1 MNVTPGGIR
10 PLPPELVE
18 RIAAGEVIER
28 PASVVRELVENSL
41 DAGAGRVEIMI
52 EEGGIRLI
60 RVRDDGC
67 GILRE
72 DLSRALEA
80 HATSKIA
87 SYEDL
92 AHLSTLGFRG
102 EALASMAA
110 VADVAIISRASG
122 RAEAYRLDAVRPGHP
137 SAEPRAVAHPTG
149 TTVEVRDLFYRFPA
163 RRRFLRTPVTESRH
177 VLEAVRRLAFA
188 HPETSFEV
196 RDETRILLAVPAVEG
211 KEAETVHRWLES
223 LAGRRFA
230 DGALRVKAT
239 SGDLDLDGWLL
250 DPRCAGELSE
260 PQLWCING
268 RPLRDRTLHHALR
281 RSCEE
286 FLHGRAQPAYL
297 LRLTLLPGDVDM
309 NVHPAKQEI
318 RFRDGGR
325 LHAFVEGACHE
336 RLAAPH
342 GGEATLLSPRHDIPA
357 PPSAGRAPFG
367 TGRGADLPGLG
378 APRPPVTKIA
388 LRMDETLARASQ
400 EFQPAAED
408 TVFAAGTGRRCL
420 GEPLAVLAGTFLVAR
435 SDDDLVVVDIHAAHE
450 RLLFEDLKA
459 QYEQGPV
466 PRQRLLVPHPVD
478 LGPRVCALLAEA
490 APRLERLGFEIDAL
504 GPSTLVIRAVPLLL
518 GRSDPQRLL
527 EAVASRW
534 DDEPDE
540 RALAERVFEILAD
553 VACDQAVKAGG
564 TMGIDAMKELLHRLE
579 EAEGAEH
586 CSHGRPSYVVLGRET
601 FDRFF
606 RRGR

>member
-1 MNVTPGGIR
+1 MNASLGGIR

-28 PASVVRELVENSL
+28 PASVVRELLENSL
-41 DAGAGRVEIMI
+41 DAGARRIEIMI
-52 EEGGIRLI
+52 EEGGICLI

-92 AHLSTLGFRG
+92 AHLTTLGFRG

-110 VADVAIISRASG
+110 VADVTIVSRASG
-122 RAEAYRLDAVRPGHP
+122 RAEAYRLDAARPGHP
-137 SAEPRAVAHPTG
+137 PAEPRAVAHPTG
-149 TTVEVRDLFYRFPA
+149 TTVEVRDLFYRLPA

-177 VLEAVRRLAFA
+177 VIEAVRRLAFA
-188 HPETSFEV
+188 HPEASFEL

-211 KEAETVHRWLES
+211 KEGEAVHRWLES

-239 SGDLDLDGWLL
+239 SYDLDLDGWLL

-342 GGEATLLSPRHDIPA
+342 GGEATLLPPRHGI
-357 PPSAGRAPFG
+357 PSARPTDRAPFG
-367 TGRGADLPGLG
+367 AGRGADLPGLG

-400 EFQPAAED
+400 ETPQAAED
-408 TVFAAGTGRRCL
+408 AVFGVGTRRL

-435 SDDDLVVVDIHAAHE
+435 SDDDLVVVDVHAAHE

-490 APRLERLGFEIDAL
+490 APRLERLGFEIDAM
-504 GPSTLVIRAVPLLL
+504 GPSTLVVRAVPLLL
-518 GRSDPQRLL
+518 GRSDPQKLL

-553 VACDQAVKAGG
+553 VACDQAVKAGAP
-564 TMGIDAMKELLHRLE
+564 MGIDAMKDLLRRLE
-579 EAEGAEH
+579 ETEGAEH
-586 CSHGRPSYVVLGRET
+586 CSHGRPSYVILGRET

>member
-1 MNVTPGGIR
+1 MNASLGGIR

-28 PASVVRELVENSL
+28 PASVVRELLENSL
-41 DAGAGRVEIMI
+41 DAGARRIEIMI

-92 AHLSTLGFRG
+92 AHLTTLGFRG

-110 VADVAIISRASG
+110 VADVTIVSRASG
-122 RAEAYRLDAVRPGHP
+122 RAEAYRLDAARPGHP
-137 SAEPRAVAHPTG
+137 PAEPRAVAHPTG
-149 TTVEVRDLFYRFPA
+149 TTVEVRDLFYRLPA

-177 VLEAVRRLAFA
+177 VIEAVRRLAFA
-188 HPETSFEV
+188 HPEASFEL

-211 KEAETVHRWLES
+211 KEGEAVHRWLES

-239 SGDLDLDGWLL
+239 SDDLDLDGWLL

-342 GGEATLLSPRHDIPA
+342 GGEATLLPPRHGIPPA
-357 PPSAGRAPFG
+357 RPTDRAPFG
-367 TGRGADLPGLG
+367 AGRGADLPGLG

-400 EFQPAAED
+400 ETPQAAED
-408 TVFAAGTGRRCL
+408 AVFGVGTRRL

-435 SDDDLVVVDIHAAHE
+435 SDDDLVVVDVHAAHE

-490 APRLERLGFEIDAL
+490 APRLERLGFEIDAM
-504 GPSTLVIRAVPLLL
+504 GPSTLVVRAVPLLL
-518 GRSDPQRLL
+518 GRSDPQKLL

-553 VACDQAVKAGG
+553 VACDQAVKAGAP
-564 TMGIDAMKELLHRLE
+564 MGIDAMKDLLRRLE
-579 EAEGAEH
+579 ETEGAEH
-586 CSHGRPSYVVLGRET
+586 CSHGRPSYVILGRET

>member
-1 MNVTPGGIR
+1 MNASLGGIR

-28 PASVVRELVENSL
+28 PASVVRELLENSL
-41 DAGAGRVEIMI
+41 DAGARRIEIMI
-52 EEGGIRLI
+52 EEGGICLI

-92 AHLSTLGFRG
+92 AHLTTLGFRG

-110 VADVAIISRASG
+110 VADVTIVSRASG
-122 RAEAYRLDAVRPGHP
+122 RAEAYRLDAARPGHP
-137 SAEPRAVAHPTG
+137 PAEPRAVAHPTG
-149 TTVEVRDLFYRFPA
+149 TTVEVRDLFYRLPA

-177 VLEAVRRLAFA
+177 VIEAVRRLAFA
-188 HPETSFEV
+188 HPEASFEL

-211 KEAETVHRWLES
+211 KEGEAVHRWLES

-239 SGDLDLDGWLL
+239 SDDLDLDGWLL

-342 GGEATLLSPRHDIPA
+342 GGEATLLPPRHGI
-357 PPSAGRAPFG
+357 PSARPTVRAPFG
-367 TGRGADLPGLG
+367 AGRGADLPGLG

-400 EFQPAAED
+400 ETPQAAED
-408 TVFAAGTGRRCL
+408 AVFGVGTRRL

-435 SDDDLVVVDIHAAHE
+435 SDDDLVVVDVHAAHE

-490 APRLERLGFEIDAL
+490 APRLERLGFEIDAM
-504 GPSTLVIRAVPLLL
+504 GPSTLVVRAVPLLL
-518 GRSDPQRLL
+518 GRSDPQKLL

-553 VACDQAVKAGG
+553 VACDQAVKAGAP
-564 TMGIDAMKELLHRLE
+564 MGIDAMKDLLRRLE
-579 EAEGAEH
+579 ETEGAEH
-586 CSHGRPSYVVLGRET
+586 CSHGRPSYVILGRET